1 MLSTNVIIVVI
12 AGASGSGKSSLAQ
25 NVSAEIATGYRVAI
39 LHEDAYYRR
48 QSELDLHQRAMTNY
62 DHPDAIEDSLLVEHL
77 NQIKSGLSVD
87 VPVYDYSIHDRTDET
102 NRLDPPDIL
111 IVEGILLLHREA
123 VRELASVCVFVDV
136 QEEVCLE
143 RRIERDIRERGRSR
157 ECVMDQYARTVGPM
171 FQQYVKPSRVHADIV
186 VSHGGEHAESIDA
199 VVEELHK
206 LIEGSASS
214 R

>member
-1 MLSTNVIIVVI
+1 M
-12 AGASGSGKSSLAQ
+12 
-25 NVSAEIATGYRVAI
+25 ATSYRVSI

-48 QSELDLHQRAMTNY
+48 QSGLDLHQRALTNY
-62 DHPDAIEDSLLVEHL
+62 DHPDAIEDSLLVKHL

-102 NRLDPPDIL
+102 NKLNPPDIL

-123 VRELASVCVFVDV
+123 VRELATIRVFVDV
-136 QEEVCLE
+136 PEEVCLE

-157 ECVMDQYARTVGPM
+157 ECVLDQYARTVGPM

-186 VSHGGEHAESIDA
+186 VSHGGEHEESINT
-199 VVEELHK
+199 VVRELHK
-206 LIEGSASS
+206 LIEGSTAS